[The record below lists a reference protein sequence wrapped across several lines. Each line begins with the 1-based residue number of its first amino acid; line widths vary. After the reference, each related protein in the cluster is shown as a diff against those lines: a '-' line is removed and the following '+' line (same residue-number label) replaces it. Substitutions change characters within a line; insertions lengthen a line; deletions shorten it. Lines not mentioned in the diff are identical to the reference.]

1 MMTVL
6 TIMDAEAPLEK
17 GLLDHRIRIL
27 SAVNPLSTRSAIAP
41 ALYLSADVRNR
52 WRRRHR

>member
-17 GLLDHRIRIL
+17 GLLDHHIRIL